1 MTGVLDL
8 VLSFFFSFAGD
19 RRTGVIFL
27 FEWARDCRD
36 FERLVLLP
44 FLLLL
49 RFFLSLML
57 AFEDFLDLRV
67 VFKAV
72 DLVDRLLSDLFF
84 RSIFFAD
91 LISSR

>member
-19 RRTGVIFL
+19 RRTGVVFL
-27 FEWARDCRD
+27 FERARDCLD

-44 FLLLL
+44 FLLLP